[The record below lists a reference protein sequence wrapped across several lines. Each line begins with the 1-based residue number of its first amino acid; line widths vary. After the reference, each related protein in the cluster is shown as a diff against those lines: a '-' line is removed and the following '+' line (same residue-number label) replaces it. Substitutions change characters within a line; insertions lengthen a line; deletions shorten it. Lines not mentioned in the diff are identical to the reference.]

1 MRMIDSISQM
11 FFCFE
16 LALISMSKK
25 ISKSA
30 IIVNPAINIKE
41 KGVQTLVYMLYI
53 NERVTIGRN
62 IRMGVAFINE

>member
-1 MRMIDSISQM
+1 MIDSISQM